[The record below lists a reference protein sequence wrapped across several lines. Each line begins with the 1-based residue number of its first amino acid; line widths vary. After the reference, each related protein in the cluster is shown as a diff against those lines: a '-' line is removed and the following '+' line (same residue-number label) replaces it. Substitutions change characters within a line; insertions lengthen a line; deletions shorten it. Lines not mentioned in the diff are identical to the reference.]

1 MDALMFPGG
10 SLTSS
15 DQEDK
20 DEDEESGHIDDEE
33 DVDEINHETLPK
45 ETVRTHTPIRR
56 EHRSTLWK
64 YLRRINKH
72 SVPEHGMKEDLYECV
87 CVSRVSLKVRGV
99 LRV

>member
-1 MDALMFPGG
+1 VARSVPMTDDEATVSGGVSVDALMLPAG

-20 DEDEESGHIDDEE
+20 DEDEESGHVDDEE

-45 ETVRTHTPIRR
+45 EAVRTHTPSRR

-64 YLRRINKH
+64 YLRRINKYN
-72 SVPEHGMKEDLYECV
+72 VPEHGMKEDA
-87 CVSRVSLKVRGV
+87 
-99 LRV
+99 

>member
-45 ETVRTHTPIRR
+45 ETVRTHTPSRR

-64 YLRRINKH
+64 YL
-72 SVPEHGMKEDLYECV
+72 
-87 CVSRVSLKVRGV
+87 VSLVSLVSLNFMNFTSFHLISRSLVKK
-99 LRV
+99 